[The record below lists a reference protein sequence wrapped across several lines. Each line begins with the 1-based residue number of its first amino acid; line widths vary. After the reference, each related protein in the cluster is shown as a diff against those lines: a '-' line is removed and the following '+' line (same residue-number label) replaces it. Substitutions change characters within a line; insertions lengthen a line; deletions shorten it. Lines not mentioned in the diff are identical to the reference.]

1 MNIHGKYKGYCPKRS
16 GEKITNIS
24 FITKIEI
31 TNKTKIKIK
40 AKTSKYK
47 YNAYCIDSKIQRT
60 KKLKK

>member
-1 MNIHGKYKGYCPKRS
+1 MANIKATALKEVIL
-16 GEKITNIS
+16 GEKTTNIS

>member
-1 MNIHGKYKGYCPKRS
+1 MANIKATALKEVIL
-16 GEKITNIS
+16 GEKTTNIS

-47 YNAYCIDSKIQRT
+47 YNAYYIDSKIQRT